1 MLMRCL
7 LMLLALC
14 AAAVVPAQEA
24 PYRWMPSITEVVGSP
39 LGKRLPDWSFPL
51 SDGRRV
57 SLLQFAAASGAAVQG
72 GVPPQLAR
80 GCVRIAGCREW
91 AIGDG

>member
-1 MLMRCL
+1 MRCL

-57 SLLQFAAASGAAVQG
+57 SLQQIAAASWAAVH
-72 GVPPQLAR
+72 VSVTPQHAR
-80 GCVRIAGCREW
+80 GFFRIATCRDW
-91 AIGDG
+91 AIDYS